1 MVAMTCQ
8 PPPGATNARP
18 LGEGDPPPED
28 ILTREQVI
36 AELEELY
43 RSGARQLAER
53 LGRLGAGPDERMDF
67 IHEAF
72 ARMLGRST
80 ASQLATEYP
89 AAYVSRISRNLLTDR
104 GRAQTVRR
112 QWAEQADTRAQHHHD
127 QVVYLETRDRLRR
140 IEAAVMKLKP
150 KTREVF
156 LARRL
161 DGLSY
166 VEISELT
173 GMSVRAVERHMGK
186 AIAKLSHLMD
196 RV

>member
-1 MVAMTCQ
+1 MTCEA
-8 PPPGATNARP
+8 PSGADIAQA
-18 LGEGDPPPED
+18 LSEEDPVAPED
-28 ILTREQVI
+28 VMTREQLI
-36 AELEELY
+36 ADVEQLY
-43 RSGARQLAER
+43 RSAARQLADR
-53 LGRLGAGPDERMDF
+53 LGRHGAGPDERMDF

-80 ASQLATEYP
+80 ESQLATEYP

-104 GRAQTVRR
+104 GRAQSVRR
-112 QWAEQADTRAQHHHD
+112 QWAEQADTRAELHHD

-140 IEAAVMKLKP
+140 LEVAVMKLKP

-173 GMSVRAVERHMGK
+173 GMSVRAVERHMSK
-186 AIAKLSHLMD
+186 AIAKLSHVMD
-196 RV
+196 RL

>member
-1 MVAMTCQ
+1 MTSRV
-8 PPPGATNARP
+8 PSSAGTART
-18 LGEGDPPPED
+18 LSQGDPIPSED
-28 ILTREQVI
+28 SVTADQLVADIEQ
-36 AELEELY
+36 LY
-43 RSGARQLAER
+43 RSGARQLADR
-53 LGRLGAGPDERMDF
+53 LGRLGVGPDERMDL

-104 GRAQTVRR
+104 GRAQSVRR
-112 QWAEQADTRAQHHHD
+112 QWAEQAANRPEHHHD
-127 QVVYLETRDRLRR
+127 QVVYLESRDRLRR
-140 IEAAVMKLKP
+140 LEAAVMKLRP

-166 VEISELT
+166 IEIAELT
-173 GMSVRAVERHMGK
+173 GMSVRAVERHMSK
-186 AIAKLSHLMD
+186 ALAKLSHLMEGI
-196 RV
+196 